1 MCIFYG
7 YILCIP
13 PTQPPTM
20 LPCRFSYPITKGL
33 SHAGWSIYCM
43 IYVPLWSSG
52 TITECWKAYPDSKVH
67 GANMGPIWGREDPG
81 GPNVGPMYFAIWVI
95 MGRLLVGVQKLHTD
109 SKVHGANMGSI
120 WGWQDPC
127 GPHVGP
133 MNFVIWLGSVNFHWA
148 VRTCSEVDM
157 AKHC

>member
-1 MCIFYG
+1 MELENHI
-7 YILCIP
+7 IVQLLVNQTWQIWVKNH
-13 PTQPPTM
+13 M
-20 LPCRFSYPITKGL
+20 NL
-33 SHAGWSIYCM
+33 
-43 IYVPLWSSG
+43 
-52 TITECWKAYPDSKVH
+52 PDSKVH